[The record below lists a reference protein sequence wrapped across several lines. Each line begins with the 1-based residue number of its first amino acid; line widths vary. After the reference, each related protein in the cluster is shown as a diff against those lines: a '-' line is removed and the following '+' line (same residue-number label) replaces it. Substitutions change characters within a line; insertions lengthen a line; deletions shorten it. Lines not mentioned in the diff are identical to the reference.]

1 MELGSTMFI
10 SHLPKLDLHGYDR
23 DSARVVI
30 NDFVKENIK
39 LKNKEF
45 VIVHGIGSGILKK
58 TTHDTLKRNKNVREY
73 AICYN
78 NVGSTIV
85 RVEIWQNGIFMV
97 KLSHIKERKTF
108 EFQRNFWILKVFYQ
122 NFKKML
128 TEQSF
133 CGRIGNINF

>member
-1 MELGSTMFI
+1 MFI
-10 SHLPKLDLHGYDR
+10 SNLPKIDLHGYDR
-23 DSARVVI
+23 DSARLAI

-58 TTHDTLKRNKNVREY
+58 TTHETLKRNKNVIDY

-85 RVEIWQNGIFMV
+85 RVEIWQNFKFMI
-97 KLSHIKERKTF
+97 KLSHNKEKETF
-108 EFQRNFWILKVFYQ
+108 EIQYNFW
-122 NFKKML
+122 NFEDFLSKK
-128 TEQSF
+128 
-133 CGRIGNINF
+133 